1 MAAVHV
7 TVVSNTKE
15 SCYTHCRDEPLCIGP
30 DSVHS
35 TFDRQK
41 TLSRIST
48 KIYVWTKFLNFEYQ
62 VLVGLGHAN
71 NLDIKQATSTC

>member
-1 MAAVHV
+1 M
-7 TVVSNTKE
+7 N
-15 SCYTHCRDEPLCIGP
+15 LLLIGS

-41 TLSRIST
+41 TLCRIST

-62 VLVGLGHAN
+62 VLEGPGHAN
-71 NLDIKQATSTC
+71 NLGIKQATSTCR